1 MDFMRI
7 YNAVVSIGH
16 LTFTLDSPD
25 HKSQVTC
32 PFKLQTSADVGKFG
46 ANSVFVVARSAV
58 TIELQPFQS
67 TICPAQLT
75 GISSLPGDGMVTAR
89 VLRARCVLESDGSI
103 RTMDGVDAVP
113 MVPVVSVDS
122 KVVSENTP
130 PVWKS
135 STCVDEVT
143 GSAAAF
149 HTESVTPGH
158 CDADRTNFGATPQI
172 LHAGDFNFQSRNSYC
187 PNGALDR
194 EVDCTLN
201 SFTLGLV
208 QPSPLL
214 DKRQCSLV
222 PGVMPFAPGTLELE
236 LENLTETLIPRG
248 SVVALVHPVGLVDLQ
263 LYEPLDPDD
272 VPDDVV
278 VESATIERVPLSD
291 QADIQLE
298 PRLPPIGLDEAL
310 PEDLQALADRKLK
323 FLGFCLT
330 EKGIGTDEAKVNTI
344 VHWPTPRNCTEW
356 DDTSVSAAQQADPD
370 IGPIYQAVRK
380 GERPHFQQ
388 IVGYGPVTR
397 SLWVQFN
404 SLLIEHGVL
413 KRRFEHASGDPRFD
427 RYQIVVPTD
436 RATNL
441 VL

>member
-158 CDADRTNFGATPQI
+158 CDADRTNFSATPHT
-172 LHAGDFNFQSRNSYC
+172 LHAGDFNSQSRNSYC

-194 EVDCTLN
+194 EVDCTFN

-222 PGVMPFAPGTLELE
+222 PGVVPFAPGTLELE
-236 LENLTETLIPRG
+236 LENLT
-248 SVVALVHPVGLVDLQ
+248 
-263 LYEPLDPDD
+263 
-272 VPDDVV
+272 
-278 VESATIERVPLSD
+278 
-291 QADIQLE
+291 
-298 PRLPPIGLDEAL
+298 
-310 PEDLQALADRKLK
+310 
-323 FLGFCLT
+323 
-330 EKGIGTDEAKVNTI
+330 
-344 VHWPTPRNCTEW
+344 
-356 DDTSVSAAQQADPD
+356 DT
-370 IGPIYQAVRK
+370 
-380 GERPHFQQ
+380 
-388 IVGYGPVTR
+388 
-397 SLWVQFN
+397 
-404 SLLIEHGVL
+404 
-413 KRRFEHASGDPRFD
+413 
-427 RYQIVVPTD
+427 
-436 RATNL
+436 
-441 VL
+441 